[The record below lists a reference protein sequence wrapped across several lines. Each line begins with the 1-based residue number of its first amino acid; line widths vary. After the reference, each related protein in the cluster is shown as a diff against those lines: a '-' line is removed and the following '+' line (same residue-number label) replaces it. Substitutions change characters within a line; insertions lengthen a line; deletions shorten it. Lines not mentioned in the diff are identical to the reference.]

1 MVKALGEQHKCF
13 GRNLFK
19 NNVKVVF
26 ASDYVYKFED
36 ADRSV

>member
-1 MVKALGEQHKCF
+1 MVKALGKQHKCF
-13 GRNLFK
+13 GRSLFK

>member
-1 MVKALGEQHKCF
+1 MVMVLGKQYKCF

-26 ASDYVYKFED
+26 ASAYVCKFEV